1 MSEKQFDKISD
12 SDNGNGL
19 VYLMNDVFFAKEA
32 QALLMLPER
41 PTAFIDEKHLKPMQ
55 FGKYDVAPWG
65 VGNLLPQ
72 HVMAKVEKVEV
83 VGANANFNWQVC
95 YGLGPKLQKLVFSD
109 NPKEQ
114 VLDAKGNVIGGKVVD
129 RLDIFSGEV
138 YDWCQRTDLSMYL
151 QEVLT
156 DLSHFANAFPVLVP
170 EKDRK
175 GIFNIVHREA
185 MFSRWGID
193 KDTGL
198 ILSHLYSSKWDET
211 PDEKDIQESYVIDE
225 TNDYLDILS
234 HLQQEKGP
242 ERMCYPIFMASPG
255 RPYYSYPNW
264 YSIFRSGWYDHLAS
278 IPALKKAI
286 LKHNLGVKH
295 IIYISPTFIED
306 RAKQAGVNLKDQK
319 AVDELKAK
327 LVKEINDTLT
337 GEENAGKA
345 LASIA
350 RTIPS
355 GNGTT
360 VEKYFSIEKVDNNV
374 QEGEFLVDY
383 ETGANVVSYAMGV
396 HPSLIGAT
404 PGKNSN
410 SLSGSNIR
418 EIFLMKQALSK
429 SMIDRAMRPFAAIKK
444 INKWPEDFVLTV
456 PEYTFTTLD
465 QAKSGK
471 IQNDKIV
478 PA

>member
-1 MSEKQFDKISD
+1 MSGKKFKREAS
-12 SDNGNGL
+12 SESNGL
-19 VYLMNDVFFAKEA
+19 VWLMDDVLYCKEA
-32 QALLMLPER
+32 QAILMMPNK
-41 PTAFIDEKHLKPMQ
+41 ASIFIDEKHLLPTQ
-55 FGKYDVAPWG
+55 VGKYSVAPWG
-65 VGNLLPQ
+65 VSNLLPQ
-72 HVMAKVEKVEV
+72 HVMDKIDRVEV

-95 YGLGPKLQKLVFSD
+95 YGLGPKLQKLVYSD

-114 VLDAKGNVIGGKVVD
+114 VLDAKGNIIGGKVVD
-129 RLDIFSGEV
+129 RLDIHAGEE
-138 YDWCQRTDLSMYL
+138 YDWCQRSDISMYM

-156 DLSHFANAFPVLVP
+156 DLSYFANAFPVLVP
-170 EKDRK
+170 AKDHK
-175 GIFNIVHREA
+175 SIYSIVHREA

-198 ILSHLYSSKWDET
+198 ILSHLYSSKWDDN
-211 PDEKDIQESYVIDE
+211 PGDSDIEESYVIDE
-225 TNDYLDILS
+225 FDDVLDILS
-234 HLQQEKGP
+234 HLQGKNP
-242 ERMCYPIFMASPG
+242 PDRLCYPIYMSSPG
-255 RPYYSYPNW
+255 RPYYSYPVW

-278 IPALKKAI
+278 IPELKRAI

-295 IIYISPTFIED
+295 IIYISPNYLED
-306 RAKQAGVNLKDQK
+306 KAKQAGIKENDQK
-319 AVDELKAK
+319 AADELKDK

-345 LASIA
+345 LASLA
-350 RTIPS
+350 KTIPS
-355 GNGTT
+355 GNGTA
-360 VEKYFSIEKVDNNV
+360 VEKYFTIEKVDNNV
-374 QEGEFLVDY
+374 QEGEYLTDY

-418 EIFLMKQALSK
+418 EIFMMKQALSK

-444 INKWPEDFVLTV
+444 INKWPSDYVITL

-465 QAKSGK
+465 EAKSGK
-471 IQNDKIV
+471 VEKQNTV
-478 PA
+478 A

>member
-1 MSEKQFDKISD
+1 MSGKQFKRPQIESGGF
-12 SDNGNGL
+12 SP
-19 VYLMNDVFFAKEA
+19 VWLMDDVLYAKEA
-32 QALLMLPER
+32 QAILALP
-41 PTAFIDEKHLKPMQ
+41 PTSTFIDEKHLQPMPVGD
-55 FGKYDVAPWG
+55 FTVAPWG
-65 VGNLLPQ
+65 LENLMPQ
-72 HVMAKVEKVEV
+72 RVEDKIDKMEV
-83 VGANANFNWQVC
+83 VGANAQFNWQVC
-95 YGLGPKLQKLVFSD
+95 YGLGPKLTKLVYSD

-114 VLDAKGNVIGGKVVD
+114 VLDSKGNIIGGKVVD
-129 RLDIFSGEV
+129 RLEIHAGEI
-138 YDWCQRTDLSMYL
+138 YDWCQRSDLSMYM

-170 EKDRK
+170 AKDK
-175 GIFNIVHREA
+175 KSIYSIVHREA
-185 MFSRWGID
+185 MFSRWRID
-193 KDTGL
+193 PDTKL
-198 ILSHLYSSKWDET
+198 ILSHLYCSKWDNNPSKE
-211 PDEKDIQESYVIDE
+211 DIEESYVIDE
-225 TNDYLDILS
+225 FDDYLDITS
-234 HLQQEKGP
+234 RLQGENPP
-242 ERMCYPIFMASPG
+242 ERLCYPIYLASPG
-255 RPYYSYPNW
+255 RPYYSYPAW
-264 YSIFRSGWYDHLAS
+264 YSIFRSGWYDHLSS

-295 IIYISPTFIED
+295 IIYVSPSYYED
-306 RAKQAGVNLKDQK
+306 RAKQAGIDIKDQK
-319 AVDELKAK
+319 AVDELKKA

-345 LASIA
+345 LASLAKIV
-350 RTIPS
+350 PS

-360 VEKYFSIEKVDNNV
+360 VEKYFTIEKIDNNV
-374 QEGEFLVDY
+374 AEGEYLTDY

-429 SMIDRAMRPFAAIKK
+429 PMIDRAMRPFAAIKK
-444 INKWPEDFVLTV
+444 INGWPSDFVITI

-465 QAKSGK
+465 EAKSGK
-471 IQNDKIV
+471 VENNQNT